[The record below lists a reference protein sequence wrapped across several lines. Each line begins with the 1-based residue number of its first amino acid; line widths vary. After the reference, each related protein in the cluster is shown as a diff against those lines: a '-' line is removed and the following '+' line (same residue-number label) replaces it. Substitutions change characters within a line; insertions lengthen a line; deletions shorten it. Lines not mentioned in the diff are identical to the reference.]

1 MKYIQGS
8 DRNQL
13 SILPDCIE
21 DYIDENNPVR
31 VIDAFVNSL
40 DMNLLGFLRAKPN
53 QTGRPSYDP
62 RDLLKL
68 YIYGYL
74 NRLRSS
80 RKLEKECT
88 RNIELFY
95 LLNKLT
101 PDFRTISD
109 FRKDNAKAL
118 KNTFRAFG
126 KLCLKLNLFN
136 KELLAVDGTKIRAVN
151 SKDNCYNNEVL
162 EKKLANIEEKI
173 SEYLLRLD
181 EADADESDIVTTE
194 KENIQKI
201 IKELNERKIKYTGL
215 LSKLEESGES
225 QILTTDPEARRMHSK
240 DGFHCCYN
248 VQTAVDSGSHLIAE
262 FEVTNRNTDSG
273 LLYET
278 TEKAKELLEVET
290 IETVADKG
298 YESKKDILNCVL
310 HGTAPTVALKL
321 DKTHRS
327 FEFEYE
333 ENAITEEE
341 RYNPEHIEKCIKAG
355 VLPACYE
362 KTGITVEVQKKNRES
377 CFIRNERG
385 EVFCPMGYK
394 LEYSKEKGLN
404 TVYFDRLKCR
414 NCKNKCTAG
423 AFKEVSFGPYTN
435 CVPVKMFGTVTVPLQ
450 EIPENAKIS
459 SFNHTLDTK
468 IVPEIKVVLRIK
480 DDKEKIGKRMCLS
493 EHPFGTIKWYHGAH
507 YLLCKGKEKATAEMG
522 LSFLAYNMIRAI
534 NMIGVKK
541 IIEAI

>member
-151 SKDNCYNNEVL
+151 SKDN
-162 EKKLANIEEKI
+162 
-173 SEYLLRLD
+173 
-181 EADADESDIVTTE
+181 
-194 KENIQKI
+194 
-201 IKELNERKIKYTGL
+201 RKRKYT
-215 LSKLEESGES
+215 K
-225 QILTTDPEARRMHSK
+225 
-240 DGFHCCYN
+240 N
-248 VQTAVDSGSHLIAE
+248 
-262 FEVTNRNTDSG
+262 NR
-273 LLYET
+273 
-278 TEKAKELLEVET
+278 
-290 IETVADKG
+290 
-298 YESKKDILNCVL
+298 
-310 HGTAPTVALKL
+310 GTK
-321 DKTHRS
+321 R
-327 FEFEYE
+327 
-333 ENAITEEE
+333 
-341 RYNPEHIEKCIKAG
+341 
-355 VLPACYE
+355 
-362 KTGITVEVQKKNRES
+362 KKNKVHRIT
-377 CFIRNERG
+377 FKIRR
-385 EVFCPMGYK
+385 
-394 LEYSKEKGLN
+394 
-404 TVYFDRLKCR
+404 
-414 NCKNKCTAG
+414 
-423 AFKEVSFGPYTN
+423 
-435 CVPVKMFGTVTVPLQ
+435 
-450 EIPENAKIS
+450 
-459 SFNHTLDTK
+459 
-468 IVPEIKVVLRIK
+468 
-480 DDKEKIGKRMCLS
+480 KR
-493 EHPFGTIKWYHGAH
+493 
-507 YLLCKGKEKATAEMG
+507 
-522 LSFLAYNMIRAI
+522 
-534 NMIGVKK
+534 
-541 IIEAI
+541 